1 MKKRKNSCFLAILIL
16 AIVFVFGV
24 NQPVNAEN
32 PADALTDD
40 PDKPYLYPVLPGTD
54 EWLALSDHAEK
65 VKACEIP
72 EEILQCMTT
81 EALLKSV
88 LNYPLLGDMFAYSFP
103 RQGYEAL
110 CSQFNGLQELKDRE
124 DLQTVLEKF
133 DLEEFLKTP
142 GNISEVICRSAFER
156 IVKYNQKTSDA
167 NYDLHDPY
175 RYPVLPGSDE
185 WKALDSHADK
195 VSACAIPDE
204 VIERMSTEALLDS
217 VLSYPLLGDIYLW
230 DTVSQGLEAVSSGF
244 NGLQE
249 LMEREDISRVL
260 QAFSPMEF
268 LMTSGAEEYQL
279 QIGLS
284 VAERLIS
291 LCGGQTALP
300 EDSPAT
306 AEQAVYTPAG
316 SRVAVS
322 ADTTQ
327 AGLSDSIE
335 LSFLKQYVMKAYPN
349 ASERKKSLSG
359 GNGHAYA
366 WYSDGADVS
375 VRMESPEVYLTD
387 GSFVCVETPLGG
399 EKVVYGEESVTGITG
414 YVYSAILSTD
424 GKCHSKWGNLGV
436 YRHDPED
443 CPYFG
448 EETRISCWRLN
459 LDYAD

>member
-1 MKKRKNSCFLAILIL
+1 MRKRLIISFLFVMLLLMFFGQQEA
-16 AIVFVFGV
+16 AVAQGYDTDTPYEYPIV
-24 NQPVNAEN
+24 
-32 PADALTDD
+32 
-40 PDKPYLYPVLPGTD
+40 PGTPD
-54 EWLALSDHAEK
+54 WNSMEDHVEK
-65 VKACEIP
+65 VEACQIS
-72 EEILQCMTT
+72 EETLQRMTT

-88 LNYPLLGDMFAYSFP
+88 LSYPLLGDMFAYSFP

-124 DLQTVLEKF
+124 DLQTVLEQF

-204 VIERMSTEALLDS
+204 ILERMSTEALLDS
-217 VLSYPLLGDIYLW
+217 VLNYPLLGDIYLW
-230 DTVSQGLEAVSSGF
+230 DTVPQGLEAVSSGF

-291 LCGGQTALP
+291 LCGGQTALQ
-300 EDSPAT
+300 EDSPET
-306 AEQAVYTPAG
+306 AKQAVYTPAG
-316 SRVAVS
+316 SRVAVFS
-322 ADTTQ
+322 DTPQ

-335 LSFLKQYVMKAYPN
+335 LSFLKQYVAKAYPN
-349 ASERKKSLSG
+349 ASERKSGLSG
-359 GNGHAYA
+359 GNCHAYA

-375 VRMESPEVYLTD
+375 VRMESPEAYLTD
-387 GSFVCVETPLGG
+387 GSFVCVETSLGG